1 MREILAAHQK
11 YAEGMRRRAEADVA
25 DAGADEAWVYPRLTL
40 AWAERYYTAE
50 RDLADAMLAD
60 IEESEGEQ

>member
-1 MREILAAHQK
+1 
-11 YAEGMRRRAEADVA
+11 MRRRAEADVA
-25 DAGADEAWVYPRLTL
+25 DAGADEAWAYPRLTL

-60 IEESEGEQ
+60 IEELEGNSRWH